1 MSYANITELPVLKY
15 AAIEQAKFAA
25 AMEATGKKA
34 ITTFYADLSIAE
46 FYGPDAVRETYGRV
60 LQQWGANVTYWTEFV
75 IALNWKI
82 WDWYE
87 KNDELAALYN
97 TLWEQ
102 ADQHAADTFTGE
114 DSEYFYNMTD

>member
-87 KNDELAALYN
+87 KKRRIGNRL
-97 TLWEQ
+97 
-102 ADQHAADTFTGE
+102 
-114 DSEYFYNMTD
+114 